1 MSEITW
7 SIIVCAF
14 VLDFL
19 LGDPLWLPHPIIWMG
34 NAISYFEPRFRRWI
48 TSPFTAGLVFA
59 LVLIVGTWTIAWG
72 VVELAV
78 LIHPIA
84 GTGIQ
89 VLMLFYCFSAKSLS
103 AAAMA
108 VARPLLAND
117 LAKARIKVGYIVGR
131 QTAGLDRAGVTRATV
146 ETVAENFVDGFLSP
160 LCFALVFGVPGA
172 MAYKMINTLDSMVGY
187 KNETY
192 ILFGRASARIDDL
205 ANFIPARFSI
215 FIIAGAAALVSRAR
229 GKRSLTTALS
239 QGKNHKSPN
248 AGYPEAAFAGAL
260 EVRMGGPNIYHG
272 QLMEKPYIGGAFK
285 DPEPGKI
292 TQACELMMVAA
303 LVAVSITGLILFL
316 IQV

>member
-1 MSEITW
+1 MVDITW

-14 VLDFL
+14 VLDFV
-19 LGDPLWLPHPIIWMG
+19 LGDPRWLPHPIIWMG
-34 NAISYFEPRFRRWI
+34 NTISYFEPRFRRWI

-59 LVLIVGTWTIAWG
+59 LVLILVTWTIAWG
-72 VVELAV
+72 VVELAN
-78 LIHPIA
+78 LIHPII
-84 GTGIQ
+84 GIGIQ
-89 VLMLFYCFSAKSLS
+89 VLMFFYCFSAKSLS
-103 AAAMA
+103 TAAMD
-108 VARPLLAND
+108 VARPLLAGD
-117 LAKARIKVGYIVGR
+117 LAKARIRVGYIVGR
-131 QTAGLDRAGVTRATV
+131 QTTGLDRAGVTRATV

-205 ANFIPARFSI
+205 ANFIPARLSLL
-215 FIIAGAAALVSRAR
+215 IISGAAALISFRHGR
-229 GKRSLTTALS
+229 QSLTTALS
-239 QGKNHKSPN
+239 QGRNHKSPN

-272 QLMEKPYIGGAFK
+272 KLMEKPYIGGAFK

-292 TQACELMMVAA
+292 NQACELMMVSA
-303 LVAVSITGLILFL
+303 LVAVCVAGLFL
-316 IQV
+316 FCVQG